1 MLFTLFNHAKSLRK
15 NKAKI
20 SEYNVQVRLSFLT
33 LLILTG
39 HLQEYTYIL
48 VSAFLYYLLSVIKDP
63 RISSTMFLLKIFLT
77 NSFLTSH
84 LQEYLYKSDLI
95 FALWTYI
102 TFSAIKIQDST
113 EKVYISLFLLK
124 QFHINHFS
132 FLLGFSI
139 WYGYFS
145 VM

>member
-1 MLFTLFNHAKSLRK
+1 MLFTTLFNHAKSLRK
-15 NKAKI
+15 NKVKI

-48 VSAFLYYLLSVIKDP
+48 VSAFLQYLLSVIKDP
-63 RISSTMFLLKIFLT
+63 RISSIMFLLKIFLT

-84 LQEYLYKSDLI
+84 LQEYLYKNDSMDI
-95 FALWTYI
+95 YNH
-102 TFSAIKIQDST
+102 FSNKDPRLYRRGLHFSF
-113 EKVYISLFLLK
+113 FLLK

-145 VM
+145 FM